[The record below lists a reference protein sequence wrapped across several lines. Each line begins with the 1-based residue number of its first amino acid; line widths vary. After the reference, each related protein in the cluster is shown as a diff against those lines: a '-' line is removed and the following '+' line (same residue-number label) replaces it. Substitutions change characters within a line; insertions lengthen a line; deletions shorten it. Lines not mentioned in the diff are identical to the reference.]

1 MAFQPDNLIE
11 SWSGSRYILRGPLGS
26 GFWGTVWSADS
37 LDLKMPVALK
47 FIQLEYDADSQEYEI
62 APFMPEVMAH
72 VYLSQSPYCD
82 RNITCLYDAF
92 VIEAPHPIY
101 ETIRPYGVLVLDL
114 MKGDLE
120 HKSISDDEIPLIM
133 RALLDGLA
141 TIHHQGLS
149 HQDIYLK
156 NILYQDHTYK
166 IGDLG
171 IVCSHHAT
179 ATKIEIVTP
188 TGPKDVRRGEQ
199 RPLIPTCKYVFPE
212 VEEGDD
218 EDSAFEK
225 AKQRDIRDMGRLLDE
240 IIFPLN
246 PTHVRREIIREPYP
260 RQEPDTISGRDIIYL
275 VNRMLAMD
283 WSIDQL
289 RDYFYSHLRQPLP
302 TN

>member
-1 MAFQPDNLIE
+1 MAFQPGDLIE
-11 SWSGSRYILRGPLGS
+11 SWSGSRYILREPLGS

-47 FIQLEYDADSQEYEI
+47 LIPLEYNAYIDEYEI

-72 VYLSQSPYCD
+72 VYLNQSPYCD

-92 VIEAPHPIY
+92 VISTTHG
-101 ETIRPYGVLVLDL
+101 TYGVLVLDL

-120 HKSISDDEIPLIM
+120 HKSISDNEIPLIM

-171 IVCSHHAT
+171 IICSHHVT
-179 ATKIEIVTP
+179 ATEIEVVIP
-188 TGPKDVRRGEQ
+188 TGPKDVQRGEH

-225 AKQRDIRDMGRLLDE
+225 AKQRDIRDMGHLLDE

-260 RQEPDTISGRDIIYL
+260 RREPDTISGRDIIYL